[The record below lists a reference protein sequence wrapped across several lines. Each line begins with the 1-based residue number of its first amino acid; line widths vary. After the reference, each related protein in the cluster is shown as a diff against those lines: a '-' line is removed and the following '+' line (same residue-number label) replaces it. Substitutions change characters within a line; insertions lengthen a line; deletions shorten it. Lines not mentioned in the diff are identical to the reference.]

1 MPSPVLHKQLAQSGD
16 STTRRRFSRRGVVG
30 LVMIG
35 VVVLVAVVGPFVAPD
50 DPLRIYG
57 SPYTSPSAGHPLGLD
72 YLGRDALSRFLDGG
86 RSTLL
91 FALAATA
98 LGYAIGLAIGLLAS
112 YYGGI
117 PERILM
123 RSTDML
129 LIFPGLIF
137 VLLLVAVYG
146 SNTLLLIVGVA
157 LANAPRIAR
166 LVYTAAL
173 TVVELPYIEYA
184 RSGGERIS
192 YVARREILPN
202 ILSPIAVDFG
212 IRLSGSILLIA
223 GLSFLGFGIQPPAPD
238 WGLIISENLTG
249 FSIQPYCM
257 LAPLV
262 AIGLLT
268 VGINL
273 VIDGWRGAS
282 RASKDRSLAS
292 AR

>member
-1 MPSPVLHKQLAQSGD
+1 MLSQVLRKQPAQPGQG
-16 STTRRRFSRRGVVG
+16 TARRRFSRRGVVG
-30 LVMIG
+30 QVMIG
-35 VVVLVAVVGPFVAPD
+35 VVVLVAVVGPFAAPD

-57 SPYTSPSAGHPLGLD
+57 APYTSPSAGHLLGLD

-117 PERILM
+117 TERILM

-166 LVYTAAL
+166 LVYTAGL

-223 GLSFLGFGIQPPAPD
+223 GLSFLGFGIQPPTPD

>member
-1 MPSPVLHKQLAQSGD
+1 VTAQAAPAKSGQLGRLAV
-16 STTRRRFSRRGVVG
+16 RRRFSTRGTVG
-30 LVMIG
+30 LVMVAI
-35 VVVLVAVVGPFVAPD
+35 VVFVAIFGPFMAPD
-50 DPLRIYG
+50 NPYHIYG
-57 SPYTSPSAGHPLGLD
+57 APYSSPSAGHLLGLD

-98 LGYAIGLAIGLLAS
+98 LGYAVGLTIGLLAS
-112 YYGGI
+112 YYGGFLD
-117 PERILM
+117 RILM
-123 RSTDML
+123 RSNDML

-146 SNTLLLIVGVA
+146 SNTLLMIVGVG

-166 LVYTAAL
+166 VVYTAAL

-192 YVARREILPN
+192 YIARKELLPN
-202 ILSPIAVDFG
+202 IFSPIAVDFG

-238 WGLIISENLTG
+238 WGLIVSENLTG
-249 FSIQPYCM
+249 FSIQPYST
-257 LAPLV
+257 LAPV
-262 AIGLLT
+262 IAIAFLT

-273 VIDGWRGAS
+273 VIDGWRGGS

>member
-1 MPSPVLHKQLAQSGD
+1 VTALTAPAESGRLSRLAV
-16 STTRRRFSRRGVVG
+16 RHRFSRRGTVG
-30 LVMIG
+30 FVMVGI
-35 VVVLVAVVGPFVAPD
+35 VLFIAIFGPFIAPD
-50 DPLRIYG
+50 NPYRIYG
-57 SPYTSPSAGHPLGLD
+57 APYTSPSAGHLLGLD

-112 YYGGI
+112 YYGGTLD
-117 PERILM
+117 RILM

-146 SNTLLLIVGVA
+146 SNTLLMIIGVG

-166 LVYTAAL
+166 VVYTAAL

-192 YVARREILPN
+192 YIARKELLPN
-202 ILSPIAVDFG
+202 IFSPIAVDFG

-249 FSIQPYCM
+249 FSVQPYSM
-257 LAPLV
+257 LAPV
-262 AIGLLT
+262 IAIAFLT

-273 VIDGWRGAS
+273 VIDGWRGGS

>member
-1 MPSPVLHKQLAQSGD
+1 VSALVVLRGSGRSGRLAFG
-16 STTRRRFSRRGVVG
+16 RRFSARGRVGFVMVSMVVF
-30 LVMIG
+30 
-35 VVVLVAVVGPFVAPD
+35 VAVFGPLLAPD
-50 DPLRIYG
+50 DPYKIYG
-57 SPYTSPSAGHPLGLD
+57 APYASPSAGHLLGLD

-98 LGYAIGLAIGLLAS
+98 LGYAIGLAVGLLAS
-112 YYGGI
+112 YYGGWV
-117 PERILM
+117 ERILM
-123 RSTDML
+123 RGNDML

-146 SNTLLLIVGVA
+146 SNTLLMIIGVG

-166 LVYTAAL
+166 VVYTAAL
-173 TVVELPYIEYA
+173 AVVELPYIEYA

-192 YVARREILPN
+192 YIARKELLPN
-202 ILSPIAVDFG
+202 IFPPIAVDFG

-223 GLSFLGFGIQPPAPD
+223 GLSFLGFGLQPPAPD
-238 WGLIISENLTG
+238 WGLVVSENLTG

-257 LAPLV
+257 MAPLA
-262 AIGLLT
+262 AIALLT

-273 VIDGWRGAS
+273 IIDGWRGAS

>member
-1 MPSPVLHKQLAQSGD
+1 MLPQVLRRQHERSGQLG
-16 STTRRRFSRRGVVG
+16 TRQRFSGRGVVG
-30 LVMIG
+30 FVMIAM
-35 VVVLVAVVGPFVAPD
+35 VVLTAIIGPFVAPD
-50 DPLRIYG
+50 DPLQIYG
-57 SPYTSPSAGHPLGLD
+57 PPYTSPSAGHLLGLD

-98 LGYAIGLAIGLLAS
+98 LGYAIGLTIGLLAG

-117 PERILM
+117 LERILM

-137 VLLLVAVYG
+137 VLLLVAIYG
-146 SNTLLLIVGVA
+146 SNTLLLIIGVV

-166 LVYTAAL
+166 IVYTAAL

-223 GLSFLGFGIQPPAPD
+223 GLSFLGFGVQPPAPD

-249 FSIQPYCM
+249 FSVQPYCM
-257 LAPLV
+257 LLPLL
-262 AIGLLT
+262 AIALLT

-292 AR
+292 SR

>member
-1 MPSPVLHKQLAQSGD
+1 MTAQTAPAESGRLGRLAV
-16 STTRRRFSRRGVVG
+16 RRRFSTRGTVG
-30 LVMIG
+30 LVMVAI
-35 VVVLVAVVGPFVAPD
+35 VLFVAIFGPFVAPD
-50 DPLRIYG
+50 SPYHIYG
-57 SPYTSPSAGHPLGLD
+57 APYSSPSAGHLLGLD

-91 FALAATA
+91 LALAATA
-98 LGYAIGLAIGLLAS
+98 LGYAVGLAIGLFAS
-112 YYGGI
+112 YYGGFLD
-117 PERILM
+117 RILM

-146 SNTLLLIVGVA
+146 SNTLLLIIGVG

-166 LVYTAAL
+166 VVYTAAL

-192 YVARREILPN
+192 YVARKELLPN
-202 ILSPIAVDFG
+202 IFSPIAVDFG

-249 FSIQPYCM
+249 FSVQPYSM
-257 LAPLV
+257 LAPV
-262 AIGLLT
+262 IAIAFLT

-273 VIDGWRGAS
+273 VIDGWRGGS